1 MAGLVALWQTL
12 ASNPASTTVA
22 VKLPPLLA
30 STFAS
35 PCDRLVRTSGRKQSA
50 ELLVTAFFCVSSE
63 HDECFL
69 QRCVTYV

>member
-12 ASNPASTTVA
+12 ASNPASPTVA

-35 PCDRLVRTSGRKQSA
+35 PCDRLVRSGRKLLEA
-50 ELLVTAFFCVSSE
+50 PNFLVTAF
-63 HDECFL
+63 
-69 QRCVTYV
+69 

>member
-1 MAGLVALWQTL
+1 MAGVLALWQTL

-35 PCDRLVRTSGRKQSA
+35 PCDRLVRSGRKLLEA
-50 ELLVTAFFCVSSE
+50 PNFLVTAF
-63 HDECFL
+63 
-69 QRCVTYV
+69 